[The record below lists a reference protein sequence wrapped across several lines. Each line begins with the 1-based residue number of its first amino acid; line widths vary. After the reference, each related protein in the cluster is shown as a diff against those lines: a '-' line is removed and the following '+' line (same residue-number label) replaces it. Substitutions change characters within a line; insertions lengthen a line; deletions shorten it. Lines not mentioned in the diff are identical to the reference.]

1 MHLRLQTLDK
11 FVAARILASQVL
23 SLAPAFYGRTIIE
36 RSSTHY
42 KKIGFIVL
50 SERCLP
56 LKLYPVFQEGWNFGP
71 SAIQVGPF
79 ASACQL
85 RSTLR
90 KLRVIRIIMADRPF
104 ADALLD
110 AAAVIHTC
118 AASNSPS
125 LKFGANNAD
134 SAK

>member
-11 FVAARILASQVL
+11 FVAARILASQVF
-23 SLAPAFYGRTIIE
+23 SLAPAFYRRTIIG

-42 KKIGFIVL
+42 KRIALVVL
-50 SERCLP
+50 SERCLL
-56 LKLYPVFQEGWNFGP
+56 LKLYPSLPARMEFGP
-71 SAIQVGPF
+71 SAVQAGPF
-79 ASACQL
+79 VSACQL
-85 RSTLR
+85 RPALR

-110 AAAVIHTC
+110 AAAVVRNC

-125 LKFGANNAD
+125 PEHGANNAD